1 MSRAG
6 GRSATHWRLGTRR
19 PCAWMQYE
27 DRFQCLRSLRSK
39 FASASVGHELALLY
53 NTSSWAV
60 SCLMELLSYPAA
72 PCTNREVQT
81 AESRSL
87 ADEFLAPG
95 GLRNGFVRG
104 TSPIPHCA
112 FEGQPRSSHGRC
124 QHLNA
129 ASDGALEGSPRPGV
143 GVCDPVGPSRDY
155 LVKLS
160 ESKPRPCPRA
170 RNYDFNGC
178 ALQEL
183 ARKLVK
189 FVITTGASNAAPQP
203 HINGLY
209 MNAVSKKIAAEVDKK
224 AQMPAVLC
232 SAHTR
237 RIPSTTCQ
245 LSATTVIITAVAT

>member
-1 MSRAG
+1 M
-6 GRSATHWRLGTRR
+6 
-19 PCAWMQYE
+19 
-27 DRFQCLRSLRSK
+27 
-39 FASASVGHELALLY
+39 
-53 NTSSWAV
+53 
-60 SCLMELLSYPAA
+60 
-72 PCTNREVQT
+72 
-81 AESRSL
+81 
-87 ADEFLAPG
+87 
-95 GLRNGFVRG
+95 
-104 TSPIPHCA
+104 
-112 FEGQPRSSHGRC
+112 
-124 QHLNA
+124 
-129 ASDGALEGSPRPGV
+129 
-143 GVCDPVGPSRDY
+143 GPSRDY

>member
-112 FEGQPRSSHGRC
+112 FEGQPRSSHGR
-124 QHLNA
+124 
-129 ASDGALEGSPRPGV
+129 
-143 GVCDPVGPSRDY
+143 
-155 LVKLS
+155 
-160 ESKPRPCPRA
+160 
-170 RNYDFNGC
+170 
-178 ALQEL
+178 
-183 ARKLVK
+183 KLVK